1 MSELHARCFKSALDI
16 YLALTCSLQAL
27 SAEESAHPVTDMGRE
42 GSAKDPAEGLARMQ
56 ATGAAVAI
64 PPSSGSS
71 QQAVEAWLAST
82 EPVAHVQADSVAPS
96 SADAIMAEQ
105 QGPVA
110 ALVQQFEDL
119 GFPSHPSKKLGHGL
133 ASLMDNSLFGQTRQ
147 RHPQQPTN
155 RARLT
160 PLEIPGVSAP
170 DEVRFGGIAT
180 IEPDKPLPPV
190 VQGAAARNDAA
201 MAAHRA
207 RLHQKGHQKDQ
218 WAIASKQTAAR
229 QVSTQSR
236 QTVNVSVAF
245 SHLSLD
251 AATDEEVDVAVER
264 SSISAAWAQIRGS
277 SPLTDLSSLA
287 SGSLVSPRR
296 PSAGKFGYV
305 TADSQTSPVFRP
317 RPAAVTIA
325 DIMRQAS
332 GATPSEVDDA
342 PLWASTT
349 RRPPPALT
357 VAQIMRQNT
366 RLPPL
371 QIAPP
376 SPSGWAQASLTPG
389 SGRFPVASARSLI
402 NSGSHSNAESS
413 SLLARGKSNA
423 APSLQSGSPEYWSDP
438 GASSPSTP
446 RQKVRLPPLSPT
458 RSGMLLS
465 PGSASQTPRAAN
477 K

>member
-27 SAEESAHPVTDMGRE
+27 SAEESAHPVTNMGRE

-82 EPVAHVQADSVAPS
+82 EPVAHSQADSVAPS
-96 SADAIMAEQ
+96 SVDAIMAEQ

-155 RARLT
+155 RT

-296 PSAGKFGYV
+296 PSAG
-305 TADSQTSPVFRP
+305 
-317 RPAAVTIA
+317 IWLCHC
-325 DIMRQAS
+325 RQPDFT
-332 GATPSEVDDA
+332 GV
-342 PLWASTT
+342 
-349 RRPPPALT
+349 
-357 VAQIMRQNT
+357 
-366 RLPPL
+366 
-371 QIAPP
+371 
-376 SPSGWAQASLTPG
+376 
-389 SGRFPVASARSLI
+389 
-402 NSGSHSNAESS
+402 
-413 SLLARGKSNA
+413 
-423 APSLQSGSPEYWSDP
+423 
-438 GASSPSTP
+438 
-446 RQKVRLPPLSPT
+446 
-458 RSGMLLS
+458 
-465 PGSASQTPRAAN
+465 
-477 K
+477 

>member
-1 MSELHARCFKSALDI
+1 M
-16 YLALTCSLQAL
+16 
-27 SAEESAHPVTDMGRE
+27 SAEESAHPSNDVGQE
-42 GSAKDPAEGLARMQ
+42 GSTKDPDERVPRMQ
-56 ATGAAVAI
+56 GTEAAVAI

-71 QQAVEAWLAST
+71 QQAVEAWLASS
-82 EPVAHVQADSVAPS
+82 EPVAHIPADSGCVAPPS
-96 SADAIMAEQ
+96 LAATTAEQ

-119 GFPSHPSKKLGHGL
+119 GFPSHSSKKHGHGL

-147 RHPQQPTN
+147 RHPQQLTD
-155 RARLT
+155 RTRLT
-160 PLEIPGVSAP
+160 PLEIPGVSAS
-170 DEVRFGGIAT
+170 DEVRVGGIGI

-207 RLHQKGHQKDQ
+207 RLHRKGHQKDQ

-229 QVSTQSR
+229 QVSSQPR
-236 QTVNVSVAF
+236 QTLNVSVAHSQF
-245 SHLSLD
+245 T
-251 AATDEEVDVAVER
+251 ATDEEVDLAAER
-264 SSISAAWAQIRGS
+264 SSISTAWAQIRRNDPS
-277 SPLTDLSSLA
+277 SDLHSLALGRSRSLA
-287 SGSLVSPRR
+287 SLRRPLVSW
-296 PSAGKFGYV
+296 FGSV
-305 TADSQTSPVFRP
+305 SIADSQTLSPKSRP

-332 GATPSEVDDA
+332 GPTEVSDSPHCTSTP
-342 PLWASTT
+342 
-349 RRPPPALT
+349 RRPPPVLT
-357 VAQIMRQNT
+357 VAEILRQNT

-371 QIAPP
+371 DIAPP
-376 SPSGWAQASLTPG
+376 SPSGWAQASLTPS
-389 SGRFPVASARSLI
+389 SGRLPVASAHSLI
-402 NSGSHSNAESS
+402 NSGGHSNAESS
-413 SLLARGKSNA
+413 GLLIRGKPKA
-423 APSLQSGSPEYWSDP
+423 APILQSGSPEYRSDP

-446 RQKVRLPPLSPT
+446 RCKVHLPPLSPT